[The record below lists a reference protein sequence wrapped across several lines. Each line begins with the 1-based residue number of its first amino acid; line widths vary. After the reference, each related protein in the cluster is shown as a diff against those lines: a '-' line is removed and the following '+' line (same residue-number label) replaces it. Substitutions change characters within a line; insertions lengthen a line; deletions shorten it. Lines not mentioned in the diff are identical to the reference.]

1 MKTGSKVLIALA
13 AGLAAG
19 AIAGVLLAPDSG
31 KSTRKKIV
39 DAGKDLMDDGK
50 LFIDTTKTK
59 IQQSVNKG
67 TALKEQAIQNAEA
80 VI

>member
-67 TALKEQAIQNAEA
+67 TALKEQAIHNAEA